1 VEDCDQLRQ
10 LDISQCES
18 DIQQFLVRFFEA
30 GCDERAL
37 RRAVDEEGEGEEG
50 PPGPPACIAD
60 ELNRLFPEGPPV
72 RPRELVE
79 DCDQLRQLD
88 ISQCESDIQQ
98 FLVRFFE
105 AGCDER
111 ALRNK
116 GKGKGKSSRQPHHL
130 WVLDRARERARLTR
144 WMVNTYST
152 EPAPDARALFR

>member
-1 VEDCDQLRQ
+1 MAVEEED
-10 LDISQCES
+10 
-18 DIQQFLVRFFEA
+18 EA
-30 GCDERAL
+30 EAEPTRGGKGRMAVEEEE
-37 RRAVDEEGEGEEG
+37 AVDEEDEAEEGPRG

-111 ALRNK
+111 ALR
-116 GKGKGKSSRQPHHL
+116 
-130 WVLDRARERARLTR
+130 RAADE
-144 WMVNTYST
+144 
-152 EPAPDARALFR
+152 